1 MIKTTLIKNAPWPKA
16 PIIAPVIRK
25 KRLYGW
31 RKAEILEENAKLD
44 SFLQSEPPVN
54 LSKLAA
60 HKRYRDPLT
69 GRFSNKED

>member
-16 PIIAPVIRK
+16 NVVTHSPPK

-31 RKAEILEENAKLD
+31 RKTEIIEENSKLEN
-44 SFLQSEPPVN
+44 FLRSEPRVN
-54 LSKLAA
+54 LSKLQAA
-60 HKRYRDPLT
+60 KRYRDPVT